1 MTKRY
6 ISLLFSVFLLCII
19 GFWSYYGTLDIVTTV
34 PGVVVPLSKI
44 KRVQHL
50 EGGIISSINITE
62 GDEVKKGTSLM
73 ELEGIISDANL
84 NELKVRMAQLNID
97 LIRLNSELDEENK
110 HTYPNNYYLQFSE
123 SVKRSFDI
131 LRIRKKNISNMIEME
146 KQVYREKN
154 QEMRQVEERI
164 NTNKKFLK
172 ITNERVKISEEL
184 MKDDL
189 SNRLNHLNYLER
201 KVALEGQ
208 VKNDLLALKISKN
221 LIIQSKM
228 RIENIKDKYYS
239 DVMSEINQKQSKLE
253 ELDYRIKK
261 YEDNNSRKI
270 IRSPSDGKIKYLYF
284 STIGGVVSTGDVI
297 LEIVPNEDRLII
309 EGQLPSSEV
318 AYLRLGQEVKIRL
331 AAAGPA
337 GMGYIDGKVSYISA
351 DTIAQPGQNPYYLI
365 KIEISKNKIKHN
377 NEEYKL
383 VSGET
388 VICSILTG
396 ERRVID
402 YFIDSFFQLKNNAL
416 LER

>member
-6 ISLLFSVFLLCII
+6 ISLLFGVFSLCII

-172 ITNERVKISEEL
+172 IINERVKISEDL

-189 SNRLNHLNYLER
+189 SNRFNHLNYLER

-261 YEDNNSRKI
+261 YEDNNARKI

-284 STIGGVVSTGDVI
+284 STIGGVVSPGDVI

-318 AYLRLGQEVKIRL
+318 AYLRLGQKVRIRL

-351 DTIAQPGQNPYYLI
+351 DTIAQPGQNPYYLT
-365 KIEISKNKIKHN
+365 KIEISQNKITHN
-377 NEEYKL
+377 DEEYKL
-383 VSGET
+383 LSGET

>member
-62 GDEVKKGTSLM
+62 GDEVKKGASLM

-84 NELKVRMAQLNID
+84 NELKVRIAQLNID

-123 SVKRSFDI
+123 SVERSFDI
-131 LRIRKKNISNMIEME
+131 LRIRKKNISNKIEME

-261 YEDNNSRKI
+261 YEDNNARKI

-284 STIGGVVSTGDVI
+284 STIGGVVSPGDVI

-318 AYLRLGQEVKIRL
+318 AYLRLGQKVRIRL

-383 VSGET
+383 FSGEA
-388 VICSILTG
+388 VNCSILTG